1 MKRYIKA
8 AEEISDLQRALD
20 FINDYRY
27 YEFDDEDPLT
37 PSDNLSDIGLMYTTI
52 DETDDDYTE
61 LQVSVDL
68 VNFEMNYYVDAE
80 LVHRDR
86 YSGLAEMNATVL
98 SGLEFDELYSAC
110 ISYGEDAGAIE
121 PFDTRIW

>member
-1 MKRYIKA
+1 MKRYVKA
-8 AEEISDLQRALD
+8 TEGKSDLQEALD
-20 FINDYRY
+20 FINDYLY
-27 YEFDDEDPLT
+27 SEFGHEDPLT
-37 PSDNLSDIGLMYTTI
+37 PSDDLSDIGLMYTTI

-80 LVHRDR
+80 LVHKDR
-86 YSGLAEMNATVL
+86 YSGLAEMKAKVL
-98 SGLEFDELYSAC
+98 AGLDFDELYSEC

-121 PFDTRIW
+121 PFGTRIW

>member
-1 MKRYIKA
+1 MKKYVKA
-8 AEEISDLQRALD
+8 SEGNTELQKALD
-20 FINDYRY
+20 YINDYLY
-27 YEFDDEDPLT
+27 YEFGHEDEYGED
-37 PSDNLSDIGLMYTTI
+37 SDLSDIGLMYTTI

-86 YSGLAEMNATVL
+86 YSGLAEMNVTVL
-98 SGLEFDELYSAC
+98 SGLEFDELYSEC

-121 PFDTRIW
+121 PFCTRIW